1 MAPTLGVD
9 LVALKDP
16 QSGKTLFSQSWY
28 RVSDLLPRLRSH
40 ARFHRHTY
48 RDRDWYILQD
58 HSTGRFHRFSPEAY
72 LIIGLMDGKHTLND
86 IWKTACDR
94 LDDDMPTQDEV
105 IELLAYLHQA
115 DILQSDTLPDIKDLH
130 QRGRKEKM
138 SRWMAVLRSPAYMN
152 FSLLDPDAFLE
163 KTHFLVRPFF
173 SRAGLILWITIVSF
187 ALVQVG
193 IHWQELTSNVAD
205 RVLSLQNLFVLGLIY
220 PVTRI
225 FHEFGHAY
233 AVKRWGGEVHE
244 MGVMLIAFMPIP
256 YMDASSSSGFYH
268 KGRRIMVSAAGIMV
282 DLLLAA
288 FGVIVWIN
296 AEPGM
301 VRAIAYN
308 LILIGGVS
316 TLLLNGNPLLRFD
329 AYYILA
335 DFLEIPNL
343 ANRGNK
349 YIGYLLQ
356 RYIFGIREAKSPVQ
370 ATGEEPWFFF
380 YAIAAFC
387 YRILISISIVLFI
400 ASRFFVFG
408 VILAL
413 WTSAA
418 ILLFPLVK
426 LARHVLQ
433 NMRRSLSRVLLIA
446 GVFAGLLAWFLFV
459 VPIPSFTVAEGVVW
473 APEEARIFAGT
484 DGFVVKILASPGSRV
499 SRGDPLFFCEVPEL
513 RAELKVLQ
521 AGLREQEARYRR
533 SFVTNIT
540 EAQVLREGM
549 AGARAKLARA
559 EERFG
564 EMVVRS
570 PASGVLLM
578 PKAEDLPGSFVHK
591 GMPVGYVID
600 FSRTIVRVVVN
611 QADVDHIRYRT
622 RKVEGRL
629 AESID
634 TVYPARIEREVPGAS
649 KELPSMAFSLEGG
662 GGVALDPEETEK
674 PQSFEKHFYF
684 DIALD
689 KAKARG
695 IGERVYVRF
704 VHDPEPL
711 AFRLHRS
718 IRRVLLNKFGV

>member
-1 MAPTLGVD
+1 LAPTLGVD
-9 LVALKDP
+9 LVAIKNSHSG
-16 QSGKTLFSQSWY
+16 QSLFSQSWY

-48 RDRDWYILQD
+48 RERDWYILQD

-72 LIIGLMDGKHTLND
+72 LIIGLMDGKHTLNE
-86 IWKTACDR
+86 IWKTACER

-105 IELLAYLHQA
+105 IDLLAYLHQA
-115 DILQSDTLPDIKDLH
+115 DTLQSDIPPDIKDLH

-138 SRWMAVLRSPAYMN
+138 GKWMAMLRSPAYMN
-152 FSLLDPDAFLE
+152 FALLDPDSFLE
-163 KTHFLVRPFF
+163 KTLFLVRPFF
-173 SRAGLILWITIVSF
+173 SRAGFILWIAAISF

-193 IHWQELTSNVAD
+193 IHWRELASNVTD

-220 PVTRI
+220 PLTRV

-244 MGVMLIAFMPIP
+244 MGIMLIAFMPIP
-256 YMDASSSSGFYH
+256 YMDASSSSAFYR
-268 KGRRIMVSAAGIMV
+268 KGRRIMVSGAGIMV

-288 FGVIVWIN
+288 CGVTVWIN

-301 VRAIAYN
+301 ARVIAYN
-308 LILIGGVS
+308 VILIGGVS

-335 DFLEIPNL
+335 DYLEIPNL
-343 ANRGNK
+343 ASRGNQ
-349 YIGYLLQ
+349 YVGYLLQ
-356 RYIFGIREAKSPVQ
+356 RYLLGIREARSPVQ
-370 ATGEEPWFFF
+370 AAGEAPWLFL
-380 YAIAAFC
+380 YAIAAFG
-387 YRILISISIVLFI
+387 YRILISISIILFI
-400 ASRFFVFG
+400 AGRFFVVG

-426 LARHVLQ
+426 IGRHVLQ
-433 NMRRSLSRVLLIA
+433 NMRRSLSRVLLAA
-446 GVFAGLLAWFLFV
+446 GMFVALLAAGLFW
-459 VPIPSFTVAEGVVW
+459 VPLPSFTVAEGVIW
-473 APEEARIFAGT
+473 APDEARVFSGT
-484 DGFVVKILASPGSRV
+484 DGFVVKILVSPGSRV
-499 SRGDPLFFCEVPEL
+499 SRGEPLFFCEAPEL
-513 RAELKVLQ
+513 RAELKILQ
-521 AGLREQEARYRR
+521 AGLTELEARHRL
-533 SFVTNIT
+533 SFVTNKA
-540 EAQVLREGM
+540 EAQVLEEGM
-549 AGARAKLARA
+549 ASARAKLARA

-564 EMVVRS
+564 ELVVRS

-578 PKAEDLPGSFVHK
+578 PKADDMPGSFVQK
-591 GMPVGYVID
+591 GIPLGYVVD
-600 FSRTIVRVVVN
+600 FSRTVVRVVVN

-629 AESID
+629 AASVD
-634 TVYPARIEREVPGAS
+634 RVYPARIEREVPGAS
-649 KELPSMAFSLEGG
+649 KELPGMALSLEGG
-662 GGVALDPEETEK
+662 GGVVLDPKQTDK
-674 PQSFEKHFYF
+674 PQSFEKLFHF

-689 KAKARG
+689 GAKVRG

-704 VHDPEPL
+704 EHDPEPL

-718 IRRVLLNKFGV
+718 IRRLLLHQFGV

>member
-1 MAPTLGVD
+1 MD
-9 LVALKDP
+9 LVALKDSH
-16 QSGKTLFSQSWY
+16 SGKTLFSQSWY
-28 RVSDLLPRLRSH
+28 RVSGLLPRLRSH

-58 HSTGRFHRFSPEAY
+58 HSKGRFHRFSPEAY
-72 LIIGLMDGKHTLND
+72 LIIGLMNGKHTLND
-86 IWKTACDR
+86 IWKTACER

-105 IELLAYLHQA
+105 IDLLAYLHHA
-115 DILQSDTLPDIKDLH
+115 DILQSDTLPDFKDLH

-138 SRWMAVLRSPAYMN
+138 GRWMAMLRSPAAMN
-152 FSLLDPDAFLE
+152 FALLDPDSFLE
-163 KTHFLVRPFF
+163 KTLFLVRPFF
-173 SRAGLILWITIVSF
+173 SRAGLILWIAIVSF

-193 IHWQELTSNVAD
+193 IHWRELTSNITD

-244 MGVMLIAFMPIP
+244 MGIMLIAFMPIP
-256 YMDASSSSGFYH
+256 YMDASSSSAFYH

-288 FGVIVWIN
+288 CGVIVWIN
-296 AEPGM
+296 AEQGM
-301 VRAIAYN
+301 ARVIAYN
-308 LILIGGVS
+308 VIIIGGVS

-343 ANRGNK
+343 ADRGNN

-356 RYIFGIREAKSPVQ
+356 RYLFGIREAKSPVQ
-370 ATGEEPWFFF
+370 ATGEELWFSL
-380 YAIAAFC
+380 YAFAAFC
-387 YRILISISIVLFI
+387 YRILISISIILFI
-400 ASRFFVFG
+400 AGRFFFLG

-413 WTSAA
+413 WMSSA

-426 LARHVLQ
+426 LGRHVYQ
-433 NMRRSLSRVLLIA
+433 NMRRSLPRILLVA
-446 GVFAGLLAWFLFV
+446 GVFAGLLAGILFL
-459 VPIPSFTVAEGVVW
+459 VPFPSFTVAEGVVW

-484 DGFVVKILASPGSRV
+484 DGFVVKILTSPGSRV
-499 SRGDPLFFCEVPEL
+499 SRGEPLYFCEAPEL

-521 AGLREQEARYRR
+521 AGLRELEARYRL

-540 EAQVLREGM
+540 ETQVLRERM
-549 AGARAKLARA
+549 ASARAKLARA
-559 EERFG
+559 EEQFG

-570 PASGVLLM
+570 PANGVLLM
-578 PKAEDLPGSFVHK
+578 PKADDLPGSFVHK
-591 GMPVGYVID
+591 GMPMGYVVD
-600 FSRTIVRVVVN
+600 FSRTVVRVVVN
-611 QADVDHIRYRT
+611 QADVDYIRYRT

-629 AESID
+629 ASSVD

-649 KELPSMAFSLEGG
+649 KELPSLSLSLAGG
-662 GGVALDPEETEK
+662 GSVVLDPKETEK
-674 PQSFEKHFYF
+674 PQSFEKLFYF

-689 KAKARG
+689 RAKARG

-704 VHDPEPL
+704 EHDPEPP

-718 IRRVLLNKFGV
+718 IRRLLLRKFGV

>member
-1 MAPTLGVD
+1 VAPTLGVD
-9 LVALKDP
+9 LVALIDP
-16 QSGKTLFSQSWY
+16 HSGKTLFSQSWY

-48 RDRDWYILQD
+48 RDRDWYVLQD

-105 IELLAYLHQA
+105 IDLLAYLHQA
-115 DILQSDTLPDIKDLH
+115 DIMQSDIPPDIKDLH

-138 SRWMAVLRSPAYMN
+138 GRWMAMLKSPAYMN
-152 FSLLDPDAFLE
+152 FPLLDPDAFLE
-163 KTHFLVRPFF
+163 KTFFLVRPFF
-173 SRAGLILWITIVSF
+173 NRAGLILWIAIVSF

-193 IHWQELTSNVAD
+193 IHWRELTFNVTD

-244 MGVMLIAFMPIP
+244 MGIMLIAFMPIP
-256 YMDASSSSGFYH
+256 YMDASSSSAFYH

-282 DLLLAA
+282 DLFLAA
-288 FGVIVWIN
+288 CGVIVWIN

-301 VRAIAYN
+301 ARATAYN
-308 LILIGGVS
+308 VILIGGVS
-316 TLLLNGNPLLRFD
+316 TLFLNGNPLLRFD

-343 ANRGNK
+343 ADRGNK

-356 RYIFGIREAKSPVQ
+356 RYLFGIREAKSPVQ
-370 ATGEEPWFFF
+370 ATGEAPWLSL
-380 YAIAAFC
+380 YAVAAFC
-387 YRILISISIVLFI
+387 YRILISISIILFI
-400 ASRFFVFG
+400 AGRFFFLG

-413 WTSAA
+413 WTSVA

-426 LARHVLQ
+426 LGRYVLQ
-433 NMRRSLSRVLLIA
+433 NMRRSLSRVLLVA
-446 GVFAGLLAWFLFV
+446 GVFAGLLAAGLFL
-459 VPIPSFTVAEGVVW
+459 VPFPSFTVAEGVVW

-484 DGFVVKILASPGSRV
+484 DGFVVKILVSPGSRV
-499 SRGDPLFFCEVPEL
+499 FRGEPLFFCEAPEL
-513 RAELKVLQ
+513 RAELQVQQAELRVL
-521 AGLREQEARYRR
+521 EARYRL

-540 EAQVLREGM
+540 EAQVLRESM
-549 AGARAKLARA
+549 ASARAKLAHA

-570 PASGVLLM
+570 PANGVLLM
-578 PKAEDLPGSFVHK
+578 PKADDLPGSFVHK
-591 GMPVGYVID
+591 GMPMGYVVD
-600 FSRTIVRVVVN
+600 FSRTVVRVVVN
-611 QADVDHIRYRT
+611 QADVDHVRYRT

-629 AESID
+629 ASSVD

-649 KELPSMAFSLEGG
+649 RELPSMALSLEGG
-662 GGVALDPEETEK
+662 GGVALDPKETDK
-674 PQSFEKHFYF
+674 LQSFEKLFYF

-689 KAKARG
+689 RAKSRG

-704 VHDPEPL
+704 EHDPEPL
-711 AFRLHRS
+711 AFRLYRS
-718 IRRVLLNKFGV
+718 IRRLLLSKFGV